1 MDHCFNDESCAAP
14 KAKALAGIDDCCTSK
29 ADHLSSARGALRR
42 VLWVVLAL
50 NAAMFVTELAAG
62 LLEHSSALLADSADM
77 FGDAF
82 VYGLSLYALQRSDR
96 WRAGA
101 AVAKGGLIAVFGA
114 VVLAEA
120 AYKIATGVEPVAGSI
135 ALFGS
140 LALAGNVVC
149 LALLYRYRQA
159 DINMASSYECSR
171 NDVLAS
177 GGVLLAAFGVYVTAS
192 AWPDILVGLAIA
204 ALFLRSSERVL
215 RQAWPQFRAGVLHT
229 A

>member
-1 MDHCFNDESCAAP
+1 MDPCCHDESCAVP
-14 KAKALAGIDDCCTSK
+14 KAKAPAAIDDCCGAK
-29 ADHLSSARGALRR
+29 ADDLSSARGALRR

-50 NAAMFVTELAAG
+50 NAAMFVTELTAG
-62 LLEHSSALLADSADM
+62 LLVHSTALLADSADM

-101 AVAKGGLIAVFGA
+101 AVAKGGLIAVFGV
-114 VVLAEA
+114 VVLAEV
-120 AYKIATGVEPVAGSI
+120 AYKIGAGVEPMAGPI

-140 LALAGNVVC
+140 VALAVNVVC

-159 DINMASSYECSR
+159 DINMSSSYECSR
-171 NDVLAS
+171 NDVLAN
-177 GGVLLAAFGVYVTAS
+177 GGVLLAALGVYLTAS
-192 AWPDILVGLAIA
+192 AWPDILVGLALA
-204 ALFLRSSERVL
+204 ALFLRSSVRVL